1 MNMEPFNPWT
11 WNMSLFILIFN
22 FPINVLHTGL
32 IAPRPAGS
40 SHTRDPT
47 RVPCVGR
54 WILNHQRT
62 RGFPHCPVL
71 IALIPLWNYLVDSSF
86 CTLCLPYLEWRHRL
100 FSPFLHSQ
108 CLAQRRHSETFR
120 QTDRRQADI
129 CPFSVCCSWL
139 HGPTGHPS
147 RKMVFQLGWTPA
159 QGKGGVGASVA
170 PRSLPSS
177 GDRPD
182 VPRTSCQN
190 STQGSQIPTHFPLHP
205 LLLDKPRGLWTV
217 SRPQK
222 RGLKPDWEKTSGT
235 L

>member
-1 MNMEPFNPWT
+1 MTAQTFQ
-11 WNMSLFILIFN
+11 SISA
-22 FPINVLHTGL
+22 FP
-32 IAPRPAGS
+32 
-40 SHTRDPT
+40 
-47 RVPCVGR
+47 VPG
-54 WILNHQRT
+54 T
-62 RGFPHCPVL
+62 K
-71 IALIPLWNYLVDSSF
+71 
-86 CTLCLPYLEWRHRL
+86 
-100 FSPFLHSQ
+100 
-108 CLAQRRHSETFR
+108 ETFGDL
-120 QTDRRQADI
+120 QTDRQT
-129 CPFSVCCSWL
+129 
-139 HGPTGHPS
+139 TGRHMSILCVLLMTAWANWPS
-147 RKMVFQLGWTPA
+147 FKKDGISTRLDPA